1 MRAGVRDSVEHRM
14 QPAGYSY
21 LQRTGASVFDNIA
34 ANDAALA
41 GKVVHRFYEAEGIYL
56 GRLKE
61 AVSPLYWIE
70 TMLRL
75 PALALQYVGV
85 PAGSLIGKI
94 ANLIGW
100 VAGILG
106 LLVSLPDFQD
116 LQRGLS
122 AALRS
127 LVP

>member
-1 MRAGVRDSVEHRM
+1 LVARAGSTLIRCYGQE
-14 QPAGYSY
+14 
-21 LQRTGASVFDNIA
+21 
-34 ANDAALA
+34 
-41 GKVVHRFYEAEGIYL
+41 KVPVWRA
-56 GRLKE
+56 
-61 AVSPLYWIE
+61 YWIE
-70 TMLRL
+70 GFWKLLDRVQPSRSFQKGARL
-75 PALALQYVGV
+75 PALALQYAGV

-116 LQRGLS
+116 LQRRLS

>member
-1 MRAGVRDSVEHRM
+1 
-14 QPAGYSY
+14 
-21 LQRTGASVFDNIA
+21 
-34 ANDAALA
+34 
-41 GKVVHRFYEAEGIYL
+41 
-56 GRLKE
+56 
-61 AVSPLYWIE
+61 
-70 TMLRL
+70 
-75 PALALQYVGV
+75 
-85 PAGSLIGKI
+85 
-94 ANLIGW
+94 